1 MTESN
6 KGLLTARRPVAQPCR
21 PKAERAPRGTAPH
34 AEAEQG
40 DPRFIDDYLGYLLGQ
55 ANHALF
61 KDFEAVVRD
70 AGLGSLEWRVLA
82 TLSGQAPMPV
92 GQLAREVL
100 SQQPTVT
107 KLVQRLAAQGWLR
120 LRDDPA
126 DQRRTLVQIT
136 ATGQRK
142 IAPLVERSREHEAR
156 VLADLDQADVRR
168 LKDQLR
174 QLARFR

>member
-1 MTESN
+1 M
-6 KGLLTARRPVAQPCR
+6 
-21 PKAERAPRGTAPH
+21 ERGGT
-34 AEAEQG
+34 
-40 DPRFIDDYLGYLLGQ
+40 RFIDDYLGYLLGQ

-61 KDFEAVVRD
+61 KDFEAVVRA

-107 KLVQRLAAQGWLR
+107 KLVQRLAAQGWLG
-120 LRDDPA
+120 LCDDPA

-136 ATGQRK
+136 PTGQRK
-142 IAPLVERSREHEAR
+142 IAPLIEQSREHEAR
-156 VLADLDQADVRR
+156 VLADLDESEIRR
-168 LKDQLR
+168 LKHQLR
-174 QLARFR
+174 QLTRFR